1 VPQQQQQSQD
11 AESEDAESEVQELSA
26 GGDGPNVEQQNEQEK
41 EPAEQEHEAPITLS
55 LPPPEEIGAIAFDE
69 NNQAYQ
75 DLIAMARNVDDPAQ
89 LLVRL
94 NKLKEI
100 VDMQRQLVEEA
111 EREIVNEQLLGDG
124 RSEDEPPASAA
135 EELDSEV
142 PMLEGS

>member
-1 VPQQQQQSQD
+1 MGKRGRQKRRNKRKGPTQQQPAAAVPQQQQSQD
-11 AESEDAESEVQELSA
+11 AESEDAESEVQELS
-26 GGDGPNVEQQNEQEK
+26 
-41 EPAEQEHEAPITLS
+41 
-55 LPPPEEIGAIAFDE
+55 
-69 NNQAYQ
+69 QAYQ